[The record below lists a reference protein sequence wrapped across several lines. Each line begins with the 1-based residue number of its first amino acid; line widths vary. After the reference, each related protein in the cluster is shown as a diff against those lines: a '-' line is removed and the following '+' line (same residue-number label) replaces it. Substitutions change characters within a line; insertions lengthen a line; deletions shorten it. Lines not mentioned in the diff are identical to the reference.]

1 MMAEARIDTLQES
14 DLDSLSS
21 LEDRILRA
29 VEAVTALKR
38 ENAALLEKLQSAE
51 QEAGKLSRELETAR
65 SDQRK
70 VRERIEKLLNQ
81 IDAISGA

>member
-1 MMAEARIDTLQES
+1 MAEARIDTLQES

-21 LEDRILRA
+21 LEDRVLRA
-29 VEAVTALKR
+29 VETVGALKR
-38 ENAALLEKLQSAE
+38 ENAALVERLQSAE
-51 QEAGKLSRELETAR
+51 QEAGRLSRELEAAK

-70 VRERIEKLLNQ
+70 VRERIEKLLSQ